1 MSRAPREPPPDPRAV
16 AEARRDQRGV
26 ALVMVLG
33 ALSILTVLLTEFQ
46 EDASAESA
54 AALADRDALKAEYVA
69 RSAVNLSRLIISAE
83 PTMRAP
89 VTPFLAIAF
98 GGSVPQI
105 PVWEFADQLLGAFND
120 AEANKSFAD
129 VAGIDLK
136 KGKNLG
142 MKGAKFVLNIV
153 DEDSKINVNQ
163 ASLSLVGQLQ
173 VAGEMFGLTA
183 GPQYDPMF
191 EQRDADGNFHDR
203 RAICSA
209 LIDWTDSDEVLFPCE
224 FTAQASATG
233 AEDSYYQLL
242 RQPYRRKNAPFDS
255 VEELRYVR
263 GFSDDFWATFVDPDT
278 SNPKKR
284 TLTVWGSGKV
294 NINTANALTLLGVLC
309 DPTVA
314 QANQPMCEDPAQKMK
329 LLTAINFARQ
339 MLVGFPIFGGPSAF
353 LKMVQGQGP
362 FGAMFK
368 DGLGIEPLKLK
379 SESEAK
385 KRLSAESKVFSIYAD
400 GVVPGYRR
408 TTTVRVHAVV
418 DFRDAPPP
426 GMGFAGIPV
435 TPLGSGSA
443 AAPAPTTVVGGRPT
457 IGGTGAQGADA
468 LAGALVKNPGGTVV
482 YFRVE

>member
-1 MSRAPREPPPDPRAV
+1 MTDEKLAV
-16 AEARRDQRGV
+16 ANAKKDQRGV

-69 RSAVNLSRLIISAE
+69 RSAINLSRLIIAAE

-98 GGSVPQI
+98 GGQVPQI

-120 AEANKSFAD
+120 PESNKSFAE
-129 VAGIDLK
+129 VAGIDLT

-142 MKGAKFVLNIV
+142 MKGSKFVLNIV

-173 VAGEMFGLTA
+173 VAGELFGLMA
-183 GPQYDPMF
+183 GPQYDPLF

-203 RAICSA
+203 QAICSA
-209 LIDWTDSDEVLFPCE
+209 LVDWTDSDENLFPCD
-224 FTAQASATG
+224 FSAQANATG
-233 AEDSYYQLL
+233 AEDSFYQLL

-255 VEELRYVR
+255 VDELRYVR
-263 GFSDDFWATFVDPDT
+263 GISDDFWATFVDPEPN
-278 SNPKKR
+278 NPKKR

-309 DPTVA
+309 DPNVA

-329 LLTAINFARQ
+329 LVTAINISRQ
-339 MLVGFPIFGGPSAF
+339 VLAGFPIFSGPTAF
-353 LKMVQGQGP
+353 LKTIQGQGP
-362 FGAMFK
+362 FGTMFK
-368 DGLGIEPLKLK
+368 EGLGIEPLKIK
-379 SESEAK
+379 SEAEAK

-408 TTTVRVHAVV
+408 TTTVRIHAVV

-435 TPLGSGSA
+435 NPGGSGSGA
-443 AAPAPTTVVGGRPT
+443 SAPPPAPTTTIGGRPAQ
-457 IGGTGAQGADA
+457 GGTGAQGADA
-468 LAGALVKNPGGTVV
+468 LTGALVKNPGGTVV